1 MNKIQTSILIIVII
15 CLAYLLGFFVQNSF
29 DISFEL
35 ESMQSIRDWINEQ
48 GRYAEIIFFL
58 IVTFRIFIGLSS
70 HTVLIIGGLAFG
82 MIGGTILGAM
92 GLVCSAFIQFY
103 VAKKLGGDWV
113 KQKITSRFNEFKEKI
128 NLYGALPIFLITAHP
143 LGPQTPLNLAAGVF
157 KVPVLSFFIAILLA
171 TPIRAAFYSI
181 FGGAVLTM
189 SFQDIFIITLG
200 LLLIALLPFLLPS
213 FRHAAF
219 NMRVKNK
226 NRET

>member
-1 MNKIQTSILIIVII
+1 
-15 CLAYLLGFFVQNSF
+15 
-29 DISFEL
+29 
-35 ESMQSIRDWINEQ
+35 
-48 GRYAEIIFFL
+48 
-58 IVTFRIFIGLSS
+58 
-70 HTVLIIGGLAFG
+70 

-113 KQKITSRFNEFKEKI
+113 KQKITSRFNEFKEKNKFVWRI
-128 NLYGALPIFLITAHP
+128 TNIFDYSSP

-157 KVPVLSFFIAILLA
+157 KVPVFSFFIAILLA

-189 SFQDIFIITLG
+189 SFQEIFIITLG

-226 NRET
+226 NKET